1 MAASLPLSTD
11 QIEAH
16 NAERIVALEDDY
28 ASLGRQLGRRGL
40 DIDAIK
46 GRVGKFSVA
55 VPSWGA
61 GRGGTRF
68 AKFPIPG
75 EPTNI
80 HEKLEDCAVVNQLSR
95 ATPRVSPHFPWD
107 KVRDYKALREEAES
121 LGLGF
126 DAVNSNTFQ
135 DQPGQAQTYATG
147 SLSSTV
153 AATRQQ
159 AVEHN
164 IECIEIGRQLG
175 ARDLTVWVGDG
186 TNFPGQQDLSRSLD
200 RYLDAA
206 AQVYAA
212 LPDGWRMLLE
222 HKMFEPAFYS
232 TVISDWGSS
241 ILAAQELGPKA
252 KCLVDLGHHAPNVNI
267 EQIVAR
273 LHRFGKLGGF
283 HFNDSKYGDDDLD
296 SGSINPHQL
305 YLVFNELVEAELNPR
320 DGFDPAYMIDQ
331 SHNVTD
337 PIESMLSSAEAITA
351 AYAKAVLVDREA
363 LHAAQQA
370 NDTMMGFQALR
381 RAYNVDVG
389 PILAMA
395 RVEAGGAIDVL
406 AAYRDAGWRERK
418 AQERKAVGLGAG
430 IV

>member
-1 MAASLPLSTD
+1 MSNLPISAEL
-11 QIEAH
+11 IAEA
-16 NAERIVALEDDY
+16 NARETEALEEDY
-28 ASLGRQLGRRGL
+28 AALGRKLSRTGI

-46 GRVGKFSVA
+46 DRVAGFSVA

-68 AKFPIPG
+68 AKFPIAG

-80 HEKLEDCAVVNQLSR
+80 HEKLEDCAVINQLSR
-95 ATPRVSPHFPWD
+95 VTPRVSPHFPWD
-107 KVRDYKALREEAES
+107 KVSDYKALREEAQS

-135 DQPGQAQTYATG
+135 DQPGQVQTYATG

-153 AATRQQ
+153 EATRQQ

-175 ARDLTVWVGDG
+175 STDLTVWVGDG
-186 TNFPGQQDLSRSLD
+186 TNFPGQQDFARSLD
-200 RYLDAA
+200 RYLEAT

-212 LPDGWRMLLE
+212 LPDDWRMLLE

-305 YLVFNELVEAELNPR
+305 FLVFNELVEAELHPR
-320 DGFDPAYMIDQ
+320 DGFNPSYMIDQ

-337 PIESMLSSAEAITA
+337 PIESMLSSAETITA
-351 AYAKAVLVDREA
+351 CFAKALLVDREA
-363 LHAAQQA
+363 LHAAQEA
-370 NDTMMGFQALR
+370 NDTMMAFQALR
-381 RAYNVDVG
+381 RAYNVDVA
-389 PILAMA
+389 PIIAKA

-406 AAYRDAGWRERK
+406 STYRASLWRERK
-418 AQERKAVGLGAG
+418 AQERKPVGLGAG